1 MMKNRIYILAIVVCL
16 LWSSFSFALSSGVIS
31 YPLRTQLVDQQKD
44 ESVSQFFGK
53 SYRFKSELEAEEVLQ
68 FYRELMLSKGFDEIA
83 FDENRYGV
91 YTFTRGI
98 ITRLVLKLR
107 STKTGSEYDVDVYE
121 AKDVL
126 FLSWVKFR
134 LPQRVS
140 FLPKLSGLNEFAFD
154 NKSVPGRAGISYLTK
169 AKADKVT
176 DFYLTQMPKLGWVVK
191 DNLSWDGTH
200 NLMEALSTGHPEY
213 NRFVMKPSKR
223 TPGLNVNVQGATL
236 SFERNGEKC
245 VMIINEFKD
254 PSDELKK
261 KRLNPD
267 IFSKY
272 GSTMICVEYYEKT
285 S

>member
-1 MMKNRIYILAIVVCL
+1 MAVFLF
-16 LWSSFSFALSSGVIS
+16 WSGFSFALSSGVIS

-44 ESVSQFFGK
+44 DSVRQFLGK
-53 SYRFKSELEAEEVLQ
+53 SYQFKSELEVEEIIQ
-68 FYRELMLSKGFDEIA
+68 FYRELMSSKGFDEIA
-83 FDENRYGV
+83 FDQNQYGV

-107 STKTGSEYDVDVYE
+107 STKSGSEYDVDVYE

-134 LPQRVS
+134 LPQHVS
-140 FLPKLSGLNEFAFD
+140 FLPKLSALNEFAFD
-154 NKSVPGRAGISYLTK
+154 NNSVPGRAGISYLTK
-169 AKADKVT
+169 AKADKVI
-176 DFYLTQMPKLGWVVK
+176 DFYLTQMPKLGWVAK

-223 TPGLNVNVQGATL
+223 TPGLNVNVEGATL

-245 VMIINEFKD
+245 VMIINQFKD
-254 PSDELKK
+254 NDDELRKN
-261 KRLNPD
+261 RLNPA
-267 IFSKY
+267 IFNRY
-272 GSTMICVEYYEKT
+272 GRTMICVEYYEKT